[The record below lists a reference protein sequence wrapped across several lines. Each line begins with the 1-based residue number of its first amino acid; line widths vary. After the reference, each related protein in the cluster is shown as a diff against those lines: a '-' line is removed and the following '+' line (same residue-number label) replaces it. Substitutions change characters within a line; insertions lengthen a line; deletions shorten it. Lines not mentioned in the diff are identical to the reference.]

1 LKRSQDVILSNYA
14 SYLFRKGKTTDPK
27 LILKL
32 YQELFLQ
39 GRPLDVITEE
49 DVIEGE
55 TSAVYVSRH
64 SLLTDILKKS
74 SIWRI

>member
-1 LKRSQDVILSNYA
+1 MKTSQDVILSKYA

-27 LILKL
+27 LILKQ

-55 TSAVYVSRH
+55 TSAVYVSNVS
-64 SLLTDILKKS
+64 SL
-74 SIWRI
+74 R